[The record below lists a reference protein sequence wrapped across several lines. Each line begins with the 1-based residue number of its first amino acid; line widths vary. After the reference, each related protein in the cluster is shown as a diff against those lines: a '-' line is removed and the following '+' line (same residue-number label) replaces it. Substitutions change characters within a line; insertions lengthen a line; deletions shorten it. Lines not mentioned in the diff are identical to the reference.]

1 MQSSK
6 DYIVKYL
13 NTYNSLIN
21 DSEII
26 DDLIQIK
33 SLFLDTSEK
42 GGKVILAGNGG
53 SAAMASHV
61 AVDITKNAG
70 IRAVTFNE
78 YDLITTLAND
88 YGYEN
93 WISKAIEL
101 YHNPNDIIVL
111 ISASGQ
117 SQNVKNAA
125 AKSKEFKLPVITFSG
140 MSPQNPL
147 RNMGDI
153 NLWADSKT
161 YNIVEMT
168 HHIWLLAIVDMI
180 ISNTDES
187 NNLNKIIPLF

>member
-1 MQSSK
+1 MPSSK
-6 DYIVKYL
+6 DYLTNYL
-13 NTYNSLIN
+13 KTYDTLIH
-21 DSEII
+21 DSSSI
-26 DDLIQIK
+26 DDLIKIK
-33 SLFLDTSEK
+33 SLFQKTSEQ
-42 GGKVILAGNGG
+42 GGKIIFAGNGG

-70 IRAVTFNE
+70 IRSVTFNE

-93 WISKAIEL
+93 WIAKAIEL
-101 YHNPNDIIVL
+101 YYNPKDIVVL

-117 SQNVKNAA
+117 SLNVINAA
-125 AKSKEFKLPVITFSG
+125 IKSKELKLPIITFSG

-147 RNMGDI
+147 RNQGDI
-153 NLWADSKT
+153 NLWVDSKI

-180 ISNTDES
+180 ISKTE
-187 NNLNKIIPLF
+187 

>member
-6 DYIVKYL
+6 DYLNNYL
-13 NTYNSLIN
+13 KTYDSLIHN
-21 DSEII
+21 PSSI
-26 DDLIQIK
+26 DDLLKIK
-33 SLFLDTSEK
+33 LLFQNTSEK

-88 YGYEN
+88 YGYKN
-93 WISKAIEL
+93 WIAKAIEF
-101 YHNPNDIIVL
+101 YHNPKDVIIL

-117 SQNVKNAA
+117 SLNVINAA
-125 AKSKEFKLPVITFSG
+125 IKSKEFELPVITFSG
-140 MSPQNPL
+140 MSPHNPL
-147 RNMGDI
+147 RKHGNI
-153 NLWADSKT
+153 NLWVDSKI

-168 HHIWLLAIVDMI
+168 HHIWLLAIVDMF
-180 ISNTDES
+180 ISKTE
-187 NNLNKIIPLF
+187 

>member
-1 MQSSK
+1 MQPSK
-6 DYIVKYL
+6 EYL
-13 NTYNSLIN
+13 VNYLKTYNALIN
-21 DSEII
+21 DTKII
-26 DDLIQIK
+26 DDLIKIK
-33 SLFLDTSEK
+33 SLFQKTSEQ
-42 GGKVILAGNGG
+42 GGKIIFAGNGG

-70 IRAVTFNE
+70 IRSVTFNE

-101 YHNPNDIIVL
+101 YHDPNDIVVL

-117 SQNVKNAA
+117 SLNVINAA
-125 AKSKEFKLPVITFSG
+125 IKSIEFKLPIVTFSG

-147 RNMGDI
+147 RNHGDI
-153 NLWADSKT
+153 NLWVDSKI

-180 ISNTDES
+180 ISSTE
-187 NNLNKIIPLF
+187 

>member
-6 DYIVKYL
+6 DYLIKYL

-21 DSEII
+21 DPAVI
-26 DDLIQIK
+26 DNLLKIK
-33 SLFLDTSEK
+33 SIFQNTSKE

-101 YHNPNDIIVL
+101 YHNPKDVVVL

-117 SQNVKNAA
+117 SQNVINAA
-125 AKSKEFKLPVITFSG
+125 NKSEEFKLPVITFSG

-147 RNMGDI
+147 RVKGDI
-153 NLWADSKT
+153 NLWVDSKI
-161 YNIVEMT
+161 YNIIEMT

-180 ISNTDES
+180 ISNTE
-187 NNLNKIIPLF
+187 

>member
-6 DYIVKYL
+6 DYLIEYL
-13 NTYNSLIN
+13 KTYNYLIN
-21 DSEII
+21 NPAITN
-26 DDLIQIK
+26 DLIKIK
-33 SLFLDTSEK
+33 SLFQNTSKK
-42 GGKVILAGNGG
+42 GGKIILAGNGG

-93 WISKAIEL
+93 WISKAIEF
-101 YHNPNDIIVL
+101 YYNPKDIVVL

-117 SQNVKNAA
+117 SQNVINAA
-125 AKSKEFKLPVITFSG
+125 NKSKELGLTVITFSG

-147 RNMGDI
+147 HQLGDL
-153 NLWADSKT
+153 NLWVDSQV

-168 HHIWLLAIVDMI
+168 HQIWLLAIVDMI
-180 ISNTDES
+180 ISKTE
-187 NNLNKIIPLF
+187 

>member
-13 NTYNSLIN
+13 NTYNTLIN
-21 DSEII
+21 NSEII

-33 SLFLDTSEK
+33 SLFQNTSKK

-61 AVDITKNAG
+61 AVDMTKNAG
-70 IRAVTFNE
+70 IRAITFNE

-101 YHNPNDIIVL
+101 YHDHKDIVVL

-117 SQNVKNAA
+117 SLNVINAA
-125 AKSKEFKLPVITFSG
+125 IKSKEFELPVITFSG

-147 RNMGDI
+147 RDQGDI
-153 NLWADSKT
+153 NLWVNSEV

-180 ISNTDES
+180 ISNTE
-187 NNLNKIIPLF
+187 

>member
-13 NTYNSLIN
+13 KTYNSLIN

-33 SLFLDTSEK
+33 SIFQDTSKK
-42 GGKVILAGNGG
+42 GGKVVLAGNGG

-88 YGYEN
+88 FGYEN
-93 WISKAIEL
+93 WISKAIEF

-117 SQNVKNAA
+117 SQNVINAA
-125 AKSKEFKLPVITFSG
+125 IRSKELGLTVITFSG
-140 MSPQNPL
+140 FNSNNPL
-147 RNMGDI
+147 HKLGDI
-153 NLWADSKT
+153 NLWVDSEV

-180 ISNTDES
+180 ISNTE
-187 NNLNKIIPLF
+187 

>member
-6 DYIVKYL
+6 DYLIKYL

-21 DSEII
+21 DSAVI
-26 DDLIQIK
+26 DNLVKIK
-33 SLFLDTSEK
+33 SIFQNTSKE
-42 GGKVILAGNGG
+42 GGKIIFAGNGG

-101 YHNPNDIIVL
+101 YHNPKDIIVL

-117 SQNVKNAA
+117 SLNVINAA
-125 AKSKEFKLPVITFSG
+125 SKSKELGLPIITFSG
-140 MSPQNPL
+140 MLPQNPL
-147 RNMGDI
+147 RDKGDI
-153 NLWADSKT
+153 NLWVDSKI

-180 ISNTDES
+180 ISNTE
-187 NNLNKIIPLF
+187 

>member
-6 DYIVKYL
+6 DYLINYL
-13 NTYNSLIN
+13 NTYDSLIH
-21 DSEII
+21 DSSNI
-26 DDLIQIK
+26 DDLIKIK
-33 SLFLDTSEK
+33 SLFQNTSKE
-42 GGKVILAGNGG
+42 GGKIIFAGNGG

-101 YHNPNDIIVL
+101 YHNPKDIIVL

-117 SQNVKNAA
+117 SPNVINAA
-125 AKSKEFKLPVITFSG
+125 TKSKELGLMVITFSG
-140 MSPQNPL
+140 MSPQNHL
-147 RNMGDI
+147 RGIGDI
-153 NLWADSKT
+153 NLWVDSNI

-180 ISNTDES
+180 ISKTE
-187 NNLNKIIPLF
+187 

>member
-6 DYIVKYL
+6 DYLIEYL
-13 NTYNSLIN
+13 KTYNSLIN
-21 DSEII
+21 DSTII
-26 DDLIQIK
+26 NDLIQIK
-33 SLFLDTSEK
+33 SLFQDTSKK
-42 GGKVILAGNGG
+42 GGKIIFAGNGG

-88 YGYEN
+88 YGYKN

-101 YHNPNDIIVL
+101 YHNPKDIIVL

-117 SQNVKNAA
+117 SLNILNAA
-125 AKSKEFKLPVITFSG
+125 NKSKELGLPVITFSG
-140 MSPQNPL
+140 FNLNNPL
-147 RNMGDI
+147 LKLGDI
-153 NLWADSKT
+153 NLWVDSEV

-180 ISNTDES
+180 ISKTE
-187 NNLNKIIPLF
+187 

>member
-6 DYIVKYL
+6 DYLIKYL

-21 DSEII
+21 DSSII
-26 DDLIQIK
+26 DDLVKIK
-33 SLFLDTSEK
+33 SLFQSTSK
-42 GGKVILAGNGG
+42 QGGKVILAGNGG

-101 YHNPNDIIVL
+101 YHNPKDIIVL

-117 SQNVKNAA
+117 SLNVINAA
-125 AKSKEFKLPVITFSG
+125 SKSKELGLPIITFSG

-147 RNMGDI
+147 RDKGDI
-153 NLWADSKT
+153 NLWVDSKI

-180 ISNTDES
+180 ISNTE
-187 NNLNKIIPLF
+187 

>member
-6 DYIVKYL
+6 DYLVEYL
-13 NTYNSLIN
+13 KTYNSLIN
-21 DSEII
+21 NPAITN
-26 DDLIQIK
+26 DLIQIK
-33 SLFLDTSEK
+33 SLFQDTSNK
-42 GGKVILAGNGG
+42 GGKIILAGNGG

-61 AVDITKNAG
+61 AVDMTKNAG

-88 YGYEN
+88 YGFEN
-93 WISKAIEL
+93 WISKAIEF

-117 SQNVKNAA
+117 SQNVLNAA
-125 AKSKEFKLPVITFSG
+125 TKSKELRLTVITFSG

-147 RNMGDI
+147 RNQGDI
-153 NLWADSKT
+153 NLWVDSQV

-180 ISNTDES
+180 ISNTD
-187 NNLNKIIPLF
+187 

>member
-6 DYIVKYL
+6 DYITNYL
-13 NTYNSLIN
+13 KTYDSLIN
-21 DSEII
+21 DSSSI
-26 DDLIQIK
+26 DDLIKIK
-33 SLFLDTSEK
+33 LLFQKTSEQ
-42 GGKVILAGNGG
+42 GGKIIFAGNGG

-70 IRAVTFNE
+70 IRSITFNE

-101 YHNPNDIIVL
+101 YFDLNDLVVL

-117 SQNVKNAA
+117 SLNVINAA
-125 AKSKEFKLPVITFSG
+125 IKSKELGLPIITFSG

-147 RNMGDI
+147 RNQGDI
-153 NLWADSKT
+153 NLWVDSKI

-168 HHIWLLAIVDMI
+168 HHIWLLGIVDMI
-180 ISNTDES
+180 ISKTE
-187 NNLNKIIPLF
+187 

>member
-6 DYIVKYL
+6 DYLIKYL

-21 DSEII
+21 DSAVI
-26 DDLIQIK
+26 DNLVKIK
-33 SLFLDTSEK
+33 SIFQNTSKE

-93 WISKAIEL
+93 WITKAIEL
-101 YHNPNDIIVL
+101 YHNPNDVVVL

-117 SQNVKNAA
+117 SLNVINAA
-125 AKSKEFKLPVITFSG
+125 TKSKEFGLPVITFSG
-140 MSPQNPL
+140 ISPQNPL
-147 RNMGDI
+147 HKKGDI
-153 NLWADSKT
+153 NLWVDSKI

-180 ISNTDES
+180 ISNTE
-187 NNLNKIIPLF
+187 

>member
-6 DYIVKYL
+6 EYL
-13 NTYNSLIN
+13 MNYLKTYDSLIH
-21 DSEII
+21 DLSII
-26 DDLIQIK
+26 DDLIKIK
-33 SLFLDTSEK
+33 SLFQNTSKK

-70 IRAVTFNE
+70 IRAITFNE

-88 YGYEN
+88 YGYKN
-93 WISKAIEL
+93 WIAKAIEL
-101 YHNPNDIIVL
+101 YHNPKDVVVL

-117 SQNVKNAA
+117 SLNVINAA
-125 AKSKEFKLPVITFSG
+125 IQSKEFGLPVITFSG
-140 MSPQNPL
+140 MSPKNPL
-147 RNMGDI
+147 NDKGDI
-153 NLWADSKT
+153 NLWVDSNI

-180 ISNTDES
+180 ISNTE
-187 NNLNKIIPLF
+187 

>member
-6 DYIVKYL
+6 KYL
-13 NTYNSLIN
+13 INYLKTYDSLIHDPSSIN
-21 DSEII
+21 
-26 DDLIQIK
+26 DLIKIK
-33 SLFLDTSEK
+33 SIFQNTSKK

-70 IRAVTFNE
+70 IRSVTFNE

-93 WISKAIEL
+93 WIAKAIEL
-101 YHNPNDIIVL
+101 YHNPNDLVVL

-117 SQNVKNAA
+117 SLNVINAA
-125 AKSKEFKLPVITFSG
+125 NISKKSGLPVITFSG

-147 RNMGDI
+147 RSMGDV
-153 NLWADSKT
+153 NLWVDSKI

-180 ISNTDES
+180 ISNTE
-187 NNLNKIIPLF
+187 

>member
-1 MQSSK
+1 MHSSK
-6 DYIVKYL
+6 DYLVEYL
-13 NTYNSLIN
+13 KTYNSLIN
-21 DSEII
+21 DSAII

-33 SLFLDTSEK
+33 SLFQNTSKE
-42 GGKVILAGNGG
+42 GGKIIFAGNGG

-78 YDLITTLAND
+78 YDLITCLAND

-101 YHNPNDIIVL
+101 YHNPKDIIVL

-117 SQNVKNAA
+117 SLNVLNAA
-125 AKSKEFKLPVITFSG
+125 TKSKELGLTVITFSG
-140 MSPQNPL
+140 FNANNPL
-147 RNMGDI
+147 HKLGDI
-153 NLWADSKT
+153 NLWVDSEV

-180 ISNTDES
+180 ISQTE
-187 NNLNKIIPLF
+187 

>member
-6 DYIVKYL
+6 DYLNNYL
-13 NTYNSLIN
+13 KTYDSLIN
-21 DSEII
+21 EPSSISN
-26 DDLIQIK
+26 LIKIK
-33 SLFLDTSEK
+33 SLFQKTSKE
-42 GGKVILAGNGG
+42 GGKVVLAGNGG

-70 IRAVTFNE
+70 IRAITFNE

-101 YHNPNDIIVL
+101 YSNPNDLVVL

-117 SQNVKNAA
+117 SQNVINAA
-125 AKSKEFKLPVITFSG
+125 NKSRELGLPVITFSG

-147 RNMGDI
+147 RDKGDI
-153 NLWADSKT
+153 NLWVDSKI

-180 ISNTDES
+180 ISNTE
-187 NNLNKIIPLF
+187 

>member
-6 DYIVKYL
+6 KYL
-13 NTYNSLIN
+13 INYLKTYDSLIHN
-21 DSEII
+21 PSSLDN
-26 DDLIQIK
+26 LIKIK
-33 SLFLDTSEK
+33 SLFQNTSKK

-70 IRAVTFNE
+70 IRSVTFNE

-93 WISKAIEL
+93 WIAKAIEL
-101 YHNPNDIIVL
+101 YHNPNDLVVL

-117 SQNVKNAA
+117 SLNVINAA
-125 AKSKEFKLPVITFSG
+125 NVSKKLGLPVITFSG

-147 RNMGDI
+147 RNKGDI
-153 NLWADSKT
+153 NLWVDSNI

-180 ISNTDES
+180 ISNAE
-187 NNLNKIIPLF
+187 

>member
-1 MQSSK
+1 MHSSK
-6 DYIVKYL
+6 DYLVEYL
-13 NTYNSLIN
+13 KTYNSLIN
-21 DSEII
+21 DSAII

-33 SLFLDTSEK
+33 SLFQNTSKE
-42 GGKVILAGNGG
+42 GGKIIFAGNGG

-78 YDLITTLAND
+78 YDLITCLAND

-101 YHNPNDIIVL
+101 YHNPKDIVVL

-117 SQNVKNAA
+117 SLNVLNAA
-125 AKSKEFKLPVITFSG
+125 TKSKELGLTVITFSG
-140 MSPQNPL
+140 FNTNNPL
-147 RNMGDI
+147 HKLGDI
-153 NLWADSKT
+153 NLWVDSEV

-180 ISNTDES
+180 ISQTE
-187 NNLNKIIPLF
+187 

>member
-6 DYIVKYL
+6 DYLVEYL
-13 NTYNSLIN
+13 KTYNSLIN
-21 DSEII
+21 NPAITN
-26 DDLIQIK
+26 DLIQIK
-33 SLFLDTSEK
+33 SLFQDTSNK
-42 GGKVILAGNGG
+42 GGKIILAGNGG

-61 AVDITKNAG
+61 AVDMTKNAG

-93 WISKAIEL
+93 WISKAIEF
-101 YHNPNDIIVL
+101 YYNPKDIVVL

-117 SQNVKNAA
+117 SQNIINAA
-125 AKSKEFKLPVITFSG
+125 TKSKELGLTVITFSG

-147 RNMGDI
+147 RNQGDI
-153 NLWADSKT
+153 NLWVDSQV

-180 ISNTDES
+180 ISNTD
-187 NNLNKIIPLF
+187 

>member
-1 MQSSK
+1 MQPAK
-6 DYIVKYL
+6 NYLVKYL
-13 NTYNSLIN
+13 KTYNLLIN
-21 DSEII
+21 DSATI
-26 DDLIQIK
+26 DDLIKIK
-33 SLFLDTSEK
+33 SMFQKTSNQ
-42 GGKVILAGNGG
+42 GGIIIFAGNGG

-93 WISKAIEL
+93 WISKAIEF

-117 SQNVKNAA
+117 SQNVINAA
-125 AKSKEFKLPVITFSG
+125 TKSKELGLTVITFSG
-140 MSPQNPL
+140 FNSNNPL
-147 RNMGDI
+147 HKLGDI
-153 NLWADSKT
+153 NLWVDSKI

-180 ISNTDES
+180 ISNTD
-187 NNLNKIIPLF
+187 

>member
-6 DYIVKYL
+6 NYVIKYL
-13 NTYNSLIN
+13 KTYNSLVVDAAIVDN
-21 DSEII
+21 
-26 DDLIQIK
+26 LVKIK
-33 SLFLDTSEK
+33 SLFKSTSKK
-42 GGKVILAGNGG
+42 GGKIILAGNGG

-61 AVDITKNAG
+61 AVDITKNTG

-78 YDLITTLAND
+78 YDLITCLAND

-101 YHNPNDIIVL
+101 YHNPKDVIVL

-117 SQNVKNAA
+117 SINVVNAA
-125 AKSKEFKLPVITFSG
+125 TKSKELGLTVITFSG
-140 MSPQNPL
+140 FNSNNPL
-147 RNMGDI
+147 HKLGNI
-153 NLWADSKT
+153 NLWVDSKI

-180 ISNTDES
+180 ISNTD
-187 NNLNKIIPLF
+187 

>member
-6 DYIVKYL
+6 DYLIEYL
-13 NTYNSLIN
+13 KTYNSLIN
-21 DSEII
+21 NPAITN
-26 DDLIQIK
+26 DLIKIK
-33 SLFLDTSEK
+33 SLFQNTSKK
-42 GGKVILAGNGG
+42 GGKIILAGNGG

-93 WISKAIEL
+93 WISKAIEF
-101 YHNPNDIIVL
+101 YYNPKDIVVL

-117 SQNVKNAA
+117 SQNVINAA
-125 AKSKEFKLPVITFSG
+125 NKSKELGLTVITFSG
-140 MSPQNPL
+140 MSPRNPL
-147 RNMGDI
+147 RTQGNI
-153 NLWADSKT
+153 NLWVDSQV

-180 ISNTDES
+180 ISNTD
-187 NNLNKIIPLF
+187 

>member
-6 DYIVKYL
+6 DYLIEYL
-13 NTYNSLIN
+13 KTYNHLIN
-21 DSEII
+21 DATII
-26 DDLIQIK
+26 EELIKIK
-33 SLFLDTSEK
+33 SLFQNTSKEE
-42 GGKVILAGNGG
+42 GKVILAGNGG

-101 YHNPNDIIVL
+101 YHNPKDIIVL

-117 SQNVKNAA
+117 SLNVLNAA
-125 AKSKEFKLPVITFSG
+125 NKSKELGLTVITFSG
-140 MSPQNPL
+140 FTSNNPL
-147 RNMGDI
+147 LKLGDI
-153 NLWADSKT
+153 NLWVDSEV

-180 ISNTDES
+180 ISKAE
-187 NNLNKIIPLF
+187 

>member
-6 DYIVKYL
+6 DYLKNYL
-13 NTYNSLIN
+13 KTYDSLIN
-21 DSEII
+21 EPSSIN
-26 DDLIQIK
+26 DLIKIK
-33 SLFLDTSEK
+33 TLFQNTSNE

-101 YHNPNDIIVL
+101 YSNPNDIVVL

-117 SQNVKNAA
+117 SQNVINAA
-125 AKSKEFKLPVITFSG
+125 NKSRELGLPIITFSG

-147 RNMGDI
+147 RDKCGI
-153 NLWADSKT
+153 NLWVDSII

-180 ISNTDES
+180 ISNTE
-187 NNLNKIIPLF
+187 

>member
-1 MQSSK
+1 MQPSK
-6 DYIVKYL
+6 DYLIKYL
-13 NTYNSLIN
+13 NTYNSLIK
-21 DSEII
+21 DSSTL
-26 DDLIQIK
+26 DDLIKIK
-33 SLFLDTSEK
+33 SMFQKTSNQ
-42 GGKVILAGNGG
+42 GGKIILAGNGG

-93 WISKAIEL
+93 WMSKAIEL
-101 YHNPNDIIVL
+101 YYNTKDIIVL

-117 SQNVKNAA
+117 SLNVLNAA
-125 AKSKEFKLPVITFSG
+125 IKSKEFGLPVITLSG
-140 MSPQNPL
+140 FNSNNPL
-147 RNMGDI
+147 RKLGEI
-153 NLWADSKT
+153 NLWVDSNI

-180 ISNTDES
+180 INGT
-187 NNLNKIIPLF
+187 I

>member
-1 MQSSK
+1 MQTSK
-6 DYIVKYL
+6 EYL
-13 NTYNSLIN
+13 INYLKTYDSLIHN
-21 DSEII
+21 SSSVY
-26 DDLIQIK
+26 DLIKIK
-33 SLFLDTSEK
+33 KLFQNISKE

-101 YHNPNDIIVL
+101 YHNSNDMVVL

-117 SQNVKNAA
+117 SLNVLNAA
-125 AKSKEFKLPVITFSG
+125 TKSKKLGLPIITFSG

-147 RNMGDI
+147 RELGDI
-153 NLWADSKT
+153 NLWVDSKV

-180 ISNTDES
+180 ISNTE
-187 NNLNKIIPLF
+187 